1 MLLYG
6 YVAQW
11 KKRVVDWVAAL
22 SIIGALVAF
31 IGVIGDS
38 YVRLSAFFIFGM
50 IALVAGAL
58 MLSPDSMETVLPV
71 PDEFYKPLGVFDATV
86 RNVAPHVVEVET
98 DSGAVLFV
106 DAWRLT
112 RLLSP
117 RLPVRG
123 TCALMAWV
131 VSWTLASVS
140 VRLDMARMLLWAT
153 SRAASGA
160 VRRVFT
166 RSRPFAPPTD
176 NKTYQRKVNDYGNSS
191 MGGCS
196 QLPCRVAHNASIA
209 CSGWRCVIRVLP
221 VAR

>member
-106 DAWRLT
+106 DAGRV
-112 RLLSP
+112 P
-117 RLPVRG
+117 EVACFRG
-123 TCALMAWV
+123 ARVEVDASVV
-131 VSWTLASVS
+131 VSPAGQGD
-140 VRLDMARMLLWAT
+140 VRADGVGGFVDARKCKCTTGYGADVAMGDKPRSKWGGKARFYAVT
-153 SRAASGA
+153 AVRAA
-160 VRRVFT
+160 
-166 RSRPFAPPTD
+166 D
-176 NKTYQRKVNDYGNSS
+176 
-191 MGGCS
+191 
-196 QLPCRVAHNASIA
+196 
-209 CSGWRCVIRVLP
+209 
-221 VAR
+221 

>member
-1 MLLYG
+1 MGTLRSGRRGSLIG
-6 YVAQW
+6 LP
-11 KKRVVDWVAAL
+11 L

-106 DAWRLT
+106 DAGRV
-112 RLLSP
+112 P
-117 RLPVRG
+117 EVACFRG
-123 TCALMAWV
+123 ARV
-131 VSWTLASVS
+131 EVDASVVASPAGQGDVRADGVGGFVDARKCKCTAGYGADVAMGDEPRSKWGGKARFYAVAS
-140 VRLDMARMLLWAT
+140 VR
-153 SRAASGA
+153 AA
-160 VRRVFT
+160 
-166 RSRPFAPPTD
+166 D
-176 NKTYQRKVNDYGNSS
+176 
-191 MGGCS
+191 
-196 QLPCRVAHNASIA
+196 
-209 CSGWRCVIRVLP
+209 
-221 VAR
+221 

>member
-1 MLLYG
+1 MGTLRSGRRGSLIG
-6 YVAQW
+6 LP
-11 KKRVVDWVAAL
+11 L

-106 DAWRLT
+106 DAGRA
-112 RLLSP
+112 P
-117 RLPVRG
+117 EVACFRG
-123 TCALMAWV
+123 ARV
-131 VSWTLASVS
+131 EVDASVVASPAGQVDVRADGVGGFVDARKCKCTAGYGADVAMGDEPRSKWGGKARFYVVAS
-140 VRLDMARMLLWAT
+140 VR
-153 SRAASGA
+153 AA
-160 VRRVFT
+160 
-166 RSRPFAPPTD
+166 D
-176 NKTYQRKVNDYGNSS
+176 
-191 MGGCS
+191 
-196 QLPCRVAHNASIA
+196 
-209 CSGWRCVIRVLP
+209 
-221 VAR
+221 

>member
-22 SIIGALVAF
+22 SIIGAF

-58 MLSPDSMETVLPV
+58 MLSPDSMEKVLPV
-71 PDEFYKPLGVFDATV
+71 PESFYKPLGVFDATV

-106 DAWRLT
+106 DADGVPEVACFRGARVEVDAAVVT
-112 RLLSP
+112 SP
-117 RLPVRG
+117 AGQGDVRADG
-123 TCALMAWV
+123 V
-131 VSWTLASVS
+131 GGFV
-140 VRLDMARMLLWAT
+140 DARKCKCTAGYGADVAMGDEPRGKWGGKARFYAVT
-153 SRAASGA
+153 AVRAA
-160 VRRVFT
+160 
-166 RSRPFAPPTD
+166 D
-176 NKTYQRKVNDYGNSS
+176 
-191 MGGCS
+191 
-196 QLPCRVAHNASIA
+196 
-209 CSGWRCVIRVLP
+209 
-221 VAR
+221 